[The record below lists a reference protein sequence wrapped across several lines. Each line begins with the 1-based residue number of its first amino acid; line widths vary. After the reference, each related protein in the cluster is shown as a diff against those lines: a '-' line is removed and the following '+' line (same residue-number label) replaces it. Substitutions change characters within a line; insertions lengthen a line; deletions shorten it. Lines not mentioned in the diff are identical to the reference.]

1 MQRGDSVRRFD
12 RARPPVG
19 YLNGIQGSLNS
30 RDVET
35 GPFGEIPP
43 GAAFNVQPKLDQLP
57 EEHPL
62 TIEINGRPVA
72 KLLCTPADVQELG
85 AGWVYGQGFAGRADE
100 IRSVTARES
109 RVAVMI
115 DAPGPGGAAWKM
127 LLTAGFDARHLCA
140 PYLNQAGLEPFVSN
154 GETKGWTMS
163 REIFLPIVAEVF
175 AAFRDERVS
184 GGFHH
189 AGATDGQQMSP
200 SFRDVSRH
208 NAVDKVVG
216 WSLLRRVVR
225 ESQILCISGRV
236 SADIVLKSWRA
247 GFPAIAT
254 RSLPTAEAVEL
265 ANVAGILLVGRVLDG
280 RRTVYSHP
288 WRLQIAGDM
297 FS

>member
-1 MQRGDSVRRFD
+1 VQRGDSVRRFD
-12 RARPPVG
+12 RARPPIGNV
-19 YLNGIQGSLNS
+19 NGKQRSLES
-30 RDVET
+30 RDDEA
-35 GPFGEIPP
+35 GPVGEVSP
-43 GAAFNVQPKLDQLP
+43 GAAFNVQPKLEQLP

-85 AGWVYGQGFAGRADE
+85 AGWVFGQGYAGRADE

-115 DAPGPGGAAWKM
+115 DAPGPGGAAWQM

-140 PYLNQAGLEPFVSN
+140 PYLNQAGLAPYVSN
-154 GETKGWTMS
+154 DETQDWSMS
-163 REIFLPIVAEVF
+163 RDVFLPIVAEVF
-175 AAFRDERVS
+175 AAFRDERGS

-189 AGATDGQQMSP
+189 ASATDGHQMSP

-216 WSLLRRVVR
+216 WSLLRRIVR
-225 ESQILCISGRV
+225 ERQILCVSGRV

-280 RRTVYSHP
+280 RRTVYTHP
-288 WRLQIAGDM
+288 WRLQIADDVV
-297 FS
+297 